1 MTVVYAL
8 WLRNIKTF
16 VRDRVRLVISIA
28 IPFFFIYVF
37 SAIFRTDQVEN
48 PAAFMLAGVL
58 IVTVFQTSLSIATST
73 IDDMISGFMKEVLVS
88 PASRFQVAFGQLLSA
103 ATIASFQGMLILI
116 VGLATDLSFVNWYTP
131 IYALAAMILVG
142 TVFSGLGLFLA
153 TKAKSAQTF
162 QLVQQAIVLPFTFLS
177 GAYIPLS
184 LLPDALR
191 YIAYLNP
198 MTYTTAFFRTI
209 ILEKGNLSTAEL
221 LETGLALNLNGFI
234 VLPWMSALIITLF
247 GLFFL
252 FLATTSFVNADFSK
266 FSRAVGGKRWESRA
280 R

>member
-1 MTVVYAL
+1 MNVIYAL

-16 VRDRVRLVISIA
+16 VRDRVRLVISII

-48 PAAFMLAGVL
+48 PASFMLAGVL

-88 PASRFQVAFGQLLSA
+88 PASRFRVATGQLLSA

-116 VGLATDLSFVNWYTP
+116 VGLLTDLSFKNWLTP

-142 TVFSGLGLFLA
+142 SVFSGLGLFLA

-184 LLPDALR
+184 LLPEALR
-191 YIAYLNP
+191 YFSYLNP

-209 ILEKGNLSTAEL
+209 MLEKGNLSTAEM
-221 LETGLALNLNGFI
+221 LETGLAIDLNGFI
-234 VLPWMSALIITLF
+234 ILPWMSGVIITLF
-247 GLFFL
+247 GFFFL
-252 FLATTSFVNADFSK
+252 FLATTSFVNADFSN
-266 FSRAVGGKRWESRA
+266 FSRAVGGKKQTTRA